1 VTKNILITG
10 GTGSIGPALIR
21 FLHDAGY
28 NIFVFAKDY
37 FQEDNIPENIKI
49 YLGDVRKFSFSNIK
63 ERIDCIIH
71 MAGLVGTSIRSA
83 PSKEEYEEINVDATT
98 KLANQC
104 QEHSIQRL
112 LFFSTINVYGPGH
125 SDIINEA
132 TIPKPCDI
140 YSETKLR
147 AEKYVLNTKN
157 SDGKLIGTVLRIAA
171 VYGPS
176 MKGYY
181 VDLIKA
187 IAKNRFIPIGKGMNR
202 RTLIYIKDL
211 VQAVIKVL
219 ENERSIGEIYNIT
232 DGNIYTLKEIISEIY
247 RALGKNEPKF
257 ALSEGLVRYALR
269 FYEKTLNLFG
279 KNAKYGEHLINKYT
293 EDIAVSGDRFI
304 KEVRYF
310 PKYSLK
316 EGMKETIDEMRSR
329 GLI

>member
-28 NIFVFAKDY
+28 NIFVYAKDY
-37 FQEDNIPENIKI
+37 FQEDNIPDNIKLC
-49 YLGDVRKFSFSNIK
+49 LGDIRNFSFSNIK
-63 ERIDCIIH
+63 ERIDCVIH
-71 MAGLVGTSIRSA
+71 MAGLVGTKTRVA
-83 PSKEEYEEINVDATT
+83 PAKEEYEEINVHATA

-104 QEHSIQRL
+104 QEHNIQRL

-125 SDIINEA
+125 SDIINEE
-132 TIPKPCDI
+132 TIPEPCDI
-140 YSETKLR
+140 YSETKLK
-147 AEKYVLNTKN
+147 AEKYVINAKN
-157 SDGKLIGTVLRIAA
+157 SNGKLIGAIIRIAA
-171 VYGPS
+171 VYGPR

-211 VQAVIKVL
+211 ARAVIKVL

-232 DGNIYTLKEIISEIY
+232 DGNIYTLREIINEIY
-247 RALGKNEPKF
+247 RALGRNGPKF
-257 ALSEGLVRYALR
+257 ALSESFVRYSLR
-269 FYEKTLNLFG
+269 FYEKTLKLFG
-279 KNAKYGEHLINKYT
+279 INPKYGEHLINKYT
-293 EDIAVSGDRFI
+293 EDIAVSGEKFI
-304 KEVRYF
+304 KELGYY

-316 EGMKETIDEMRSR
+316 EGIKETIDEMRSI